1 MNPALAKEMRVRT
14 DADLIVIGAGV
25 AGLMLA
31 EQLAGS
37 GRRQLRVML
46 IEQAREISASRRVWS
61 GYEARPG
68 PLPVET
74 GWRRIALS
82 TGRVPMELGL
92 SRGRYALVRGEALTA
107 RALPVISASPA
118 LSLHT
123 GVSVEAVSRRTSH
136 MAVETGEGVLTA
148 RQVIDTRPGGAQLL
162 NAAPFIQTSVRAEVR
177 TGPGVFDPGVAVLVD
192 DLRREGRALEFSTI
206 LPLAEDH
213 AIVEAVRI
221 ARQGDEARPDLDLVL
236 ERLVPG
242 GGFDAVM
249 RTRAASPMGLC
260 DHWPG
265 NGAGITM
272 AASRGAGTA
281 IVRAAGRDVWR
292 AAHWAGEAAAALQA
306 GRLVPG
312 LPAQNW
318 MARNASLWTLERVL
332 ARPALLLH
340 LAAKRPPEALLG
352 LLGGMSE
359 TGEAMATFWSAL
371 TAPRR

>member
-1 MNPALAKEMRVRT
+1 MRP

-31 EQLAGS
+31 EHLAGS

-46 IEQAREISASRRVWS
+46 LEQAREISASRRVWS

-74 GWRRIALS
+74 SWRRIALS
-82 TGRVPMELGL
+82 AGRVPMELDL

-107 RALPVISASPA
+107 RALPVIAASPA

-123 GVSVEAVSRRTSH
+123 GVSVEAVRRRENH
-136 MAVETGEGVLTA
+136 IAIETGEGVLTA
-148 RQVIDTRPGGAQLL
+148 RQVIDTRPGGAPLL
-162 NAAPFIQTSVRAEVR
+162 GQAPLIQTSVRAEIR
-177 TGPGVFDPGVAVLVD
+177 TGTGVFDPGVAVLAG
-192 DLRREGRALEFSTI
+192 DLRRESGALEFSTL

-221 ARQGDEARPDLDLVL
+221 ARQGDEARPDLDRVL
-236 ERLVPG
+236 ERLVPE

-249 RTRAASPMGLC
+249 RTRAASPMGLS
-260 DHWPG
+260 DRWPG
-265 NGAGITM
+265 QHAGITM

-306 GRLVPG
+306 GRPVPG
-312 LPAQNW
+312 LPAQTW
-318 MARNASLWTLERVL
+318 MARTASLRVLERVF

-340 LAAKRPPEALLG
+340 LAVKRPPEAFVG
-352 LLGGMSE
+352 LLGGMSGA
-359 TGEAMATFWSAL
+359 GEALAALWSAL

>member
-1 MNPALAKEMRVRT
+1 MRP

-31 EQLAGS
+31 ERLAGL

-46 IEQAREISASRRVWS
+46 LEQGREISASRRVWS
-61 GYEARPG
+61 GYETRPG

-82 TGRVPMELGL
+82 AGRVPMELGL
-92 SRGRYALVRGEALTA
+92 GRGRYALVRGETLTA
-107 RALPVISASPA
+107 RALPVIAASPA

-123 GVSVEAVSRRTSH
+123 GLAVEGISRRDGLFY
-136 MAVETGEGVLTA
+136 VETADGVLSA

-162 NAAPFIQTSVRAEVR
+162 NAAPFIQTSVRAEIR
-177 TGPGVFDPGVAVLVD
+177 TGSGVFDPAVAVLVD
-192 DLRREGRALEFSTI
+192 DLRRDGRALEFSTV

-221 ARQGDEARPDLDLVL
+221 ARQGDEARPDLDRVL

-249 RTRAASPMGLC
+249 RTRAASPMGLS

-265 NGAGITM
+265 QSSGVAM

-281 IVRAAGRDVWR
+281 IVRAAGRDAWR
-292 AAHWAGEAAAALQA
+292 AAYWAGEAAAALQD
-306 GRLVPG
+306 GRPVPG
-312 LPAQNW
+312 LPAQSW
-318 MARNASLWTLERVL
+318 MAHSASLWALERVF
-332 ARPALLLH
+332 ARPARLLH
-340 LAAKRPPEALLG
+340 LAAKRPPEALVR
-352 LLGGMSE
+352 LLGGMSGA
-359 TGEAMATFWSAL
+359 GEAVAALWAAL
-371 TAPRR
+371 TLPRR